1 MFEVGQGAMSTQGAK
16 TIMTGNPT
24 RSTGYFYDAF
34 KGSAAHRWHKM
45 TVSCADSTRL
55 NPEFIADMAR
65 QYGEASN
72 TYRGRVEGQ
81 FPEGDDDKVIARHL
95 A

>member
-1 MFEVGQGAMSTQGAK
+1 
-16 TIMTGNPT
+16 
-24 RSTGYFYDAF
+24 
-34 KGSAAHRWHKM
+34 M

-65 QYGEASN
+65 QFGEASN